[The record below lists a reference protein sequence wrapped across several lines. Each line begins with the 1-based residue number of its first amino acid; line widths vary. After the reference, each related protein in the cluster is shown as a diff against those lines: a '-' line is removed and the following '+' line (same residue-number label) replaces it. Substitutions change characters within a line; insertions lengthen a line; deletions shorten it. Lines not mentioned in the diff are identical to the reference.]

1 MKCSPMPPETIV
13 AVDPALRAAGYAVL
27 RRENQKLSCSAF
39 GVIRNGAKM
48 QASGCLLAL
57 HEQLTDIIWKHEP
70 QAMAVEGV
78 IYVQSY
84 QTAITLGAAR
94 GAVILAAVRRG
105 LPVHEY
111 APRRVKQAVVGRGAA
126 DKRQVAFMVRVL
138 LGMRQTPPADA
149 ADAIAIGITHFQALD
164 AARARKTN
172 LSTI

>member
-1 MKCSPMPPETIV
+1 MSHETIV
-13 AVDPALRAAGYAVL
+13 AVDPALRVAGYAVL
-27 RRENQKLSCSAF
+27 TRDKEKLSCSAY
-39 GVIRNGAKM
+39 GVIRNASRVH
-48 QASGCLLAL
+48 ASGCLLAL
-57 HEQLTDIIWKHEP
+57 HEELSEIIRRHDP
-70 QAMAVEGV
+70 HAMAVEGI

-94 GAVILAAVRRG
+94 GAAILAAARHG

-149 ADAIAIGITHFQALD
+149 ADAIAIGITHFHALD
-164 AARARKTN
+164 AARARKVH
-172 LSTI
+172 LPTI

>member
-1 MKCSPMPPETIV
+1 MSAETIV
-13 AVDPALRAAGYAVL
+13 AVDPALRAAGFAVL
-27 RRENQKLSCSAF
+27 TREKQKLSCCAC
-39 GVIRNGAKM
+39 GVIRNGARM
-48 QASGCLLAL
+48 RASDCLLAL
-57 HEQLTDIIWKHEP
+57 HEGVTEIIGNHGPK
-70 QAMAVEGV
+70 AMAVEGV

-94 GAVILAAVRRG
+94 GAVILAATMRG

-111 APRRVKQAVVGRGAA
+111 APRRVKQAVVGHGAA

-164 AARARKTN
+164 AARAKRAS

>member
-1 MKCSPMPPETIV
+1 MLPETII

-27 RRENQKLSCSAF
+27 RREGKKLSCAAY
-39 GVIRNGAKM
+39 GVIRSHLRK
-48 QASGCLLAL
+48 QASDCLLAI
-57 HEQLTDIIWKHEP
+57 HEGVAEIIRQHEP
-70 QAMAVEGV
+70 QAMAVESV

-84 QTAITLGAAR
+84 PTAITLGAAR
-94 GAVILAAVRRG
+94 GAVILAAAMHR

-111 APRRVKQAVVGRGAA
+111 APRRVKQAIVGRGGA

-138 LGMRQTPPADA
+138 LGMLETPPADA
-149 ADAIAIGITHFQALD
+149 ADAIAVGIAHFHALD

>member
-1 MKCSPMPPETIV
+1 MALETIV
-13 AVDPALRAAGYAVL
+13 AVDPALRAAGFAVL
-27 RRENQKLSCSAF
+27 TRDRQKLACSTF
-39 GVIRNGAKM
+39 GVIRNDARM
-48 QASGCLLAL
+48 APSDCLLAL
-57 HEQLTDIIWKHEP
+57 YDGVTELIRKHEP
-70 QAMAVEGV
+70 QAMAVEGI

-94 GAVILAAVRRG
+94 GAVILAASMRG

-138 LGMRQTPPADA
+138 LEMRLTPPADA

-164 AARARKTN
+164 AARARKTT
-172 LSTI
+172 LATI